1 MPAAPRDKLA
11 SDPLEWAEKIRT
23 IARQLSIAS
32 TIDPAQ
38 SAPGAMSRGAIQPRI
53 SLSFQSGTGRVCNR
67 LVLMRIA
74 YENVERHAVPL
85 QAAGK
90 QFFSD
95 GAQRELCRSSTRPP
109 HRRKPI
115 ATLSPPVTIRAAG
128 PSACHRADRLGIQ
141 TAWRFASRWDST
153 AIDQGG
159 TVSGGLWERAQGR
172 A

>member
-11 SDPLEWAEKIRT
+11 SICWSGPRKSGPSRDNYLSPP
-23 IARQLSIAS
+23 LSIRPIGTRGNVARRH
-32 TIDPAQ
+32 PA
-38 SAPGAMSRGAIQPRI
+38 ANI
-53 SLSFQSGTGRVCNR
+53 LSFQSGTGGVCNR

-85 QAAGK
+85 QEAGK

-115 ATLSPPVTIRAAG
+115 GALSPPLTIRAA
-128 PSACHRADRLGIQ
+128 
-141 TAWRFASRWDST
+141 
-153 AIDQGG
+153 
-159 TVSGGLWERAQGR
+159 
-172 A
+172 